1 MKRMDNISVFIVEDD
16 PMVLE
21 VNRNFLEKLTGF
33 TLIGTAA
40 NGEDAITKIKNVK
53 PNLVLLDMFL
63 PDISG
68 MEIMVELRSERLP
81 CDIIMITAA
90 RDAVTIR
97 EVMRLG
103 AVDYMVKPFRFERFQ
118 KSLQDYY
125 KMAKKISGLNEL
137 KQDDIDEWLGS
148 EASEG
153 DLPKGLNELT
163 MKQILL
169 GLGKEV
175 IPVTAEQLG
184 KNLGMARVTVR
195 KYLDFLALNGKV
207 QIDMQYGQIGRPT
220 KYYSLK

>member
-1 MKRMDNISVFIVEDD
+1 MTKISVYIVEDD

-21 VNRNFLEKLTGF
+21 VNKGFLEKMNGF
-33 TLIGTAA
+33 TLMGAA
-40 NGEDAITKIKNVK
+40 TNGKDAVAEIKMLK

-68 MEIMVELRSERLP
+68 MEILVELRTERIP

-125 KMAKKISGLNEL
+125 KMAKKITGLNLL
-137 KQDDIDEWLGS
+137 KQEDIDEWLGS
-148 EASEG
+148 SENEVE
-153 DLPKGLNELT
+153 LPKGLNELT

-169 GLGKEV
+169 GLGGAAM
-175 IPVTAEQLG
+175 PVTAEQLG
-184 KNLGMARVTVR
+184 QNLGMARVTVR
-195 KYLDFLALNGKV
+195 KYLDFLAIKEKV
-207 QIDMQYGQIGRPT
+207 DIEMQYGYVGRPT